1 MQPAPNIL
9 MKPVKPTPSSS
20 LLPSPSPS
28 PSSNG
33 LRRGFTL
40 IEMLVALAISSIILL
55 TLYSVL
61 NQTIVSKRVVD
72 KASSEILKQV
82 KLAELINTDFR
93 QGYRNSFKVENIT
106 IEDNQEVAA
115 FTLKTQNSL
124 FFNNAIKV
132 SVYYYLHPS
141 GWFVRVEEEKNMRYY
156 NAFPLLPDIQNV
168 TPRSYDIANSTYT
181 DQFDV
186 KADLFNFEITMIDN
200 SSFNIT
206 VPSAM
211 LNR

>member
-1 MQPAPNIL
+1 MLP
-9 MKPVKPTPSSS
+9 PTPKPAAAVIDANTSHT
-20 LLPSPSPS
+20 P
-28 PSSNG
+28 
-33 LRRGFTL
+33 LRKGFTL
-40 IEMLVALAISSIILL
+40 IEMLIALAISSIILL

-61 NQTIVSKRVVD
+61 NQTIISKRVVD
-72 KASSEILKQV
+72 RTSAEILKQV
-82 KLAELINTDFR
+82 QLAELMNTDFR
-93 QGYRNSFKVENIT
+93 QGYRRSFKVENIT
-106 IEDNQEVAA
+106 IEDNQEVTA

-132 SVYYYLHPS
+132 NVYYYLHPS
-141 GWFVRVEEEKNMRYY
+141 GWFVRVEEEKNMHYY

-181 DQFDV
+181 DQFDP
-186 KADLFNFEITMIDN
+186 KSDLFNFKITMVDN

-206 VPSAM
+206 VPSLM